1 MPTRMGWIAR
11 VLPGF
16 VEAKTPSEAG
26 ICLQKDNKAVTQCAK
41 DAKECAGLRYSY
53 YQCKR
58 GQLDNRNR
66 ITGNKGY

>member
-1 MPTRMGWIAR
+1 M
-11 VLPGF
+11 
-16 VEAKTPSEAG
+16 
-26 ICLQKDNKAVTQCAK
+26 QKDGKTVKQCAK

-58 GQLDNRNR
+58 GQLDARTR